1 MTKTRNRGQRIMV
14 IRDENTGF
22 EVTVTFDAEGFPLV
36 SIETGGGFYAENFR
50 PTVEVKLN
58 GMMIHEM
65 FDEDDERWAEGDDE
79 AEGIPAQ
86 GNCNRCGSPLTG
98 TCDAANPANNR
109 GPGYC
114 SDQTCPHNDHLQHE
128 TWREG

>member
-1 MTKTRNRGQRIMV
+1 MV
-14 IRDENTGF
+14 LRDENTGF

-50 PTVEVKLN
+50 PTVEVKLS
-58 GMMIHEM
+58 GVVIHEM
-65 FDEDDERWAEGDDE
+65 FDEDDERWAEGGDE

-86 GNCNRCGSPLTG
+86 GTCKRCGSPLTG
-98 TCDAANPANNR
+98 TYDAATPANNR

-114 SDQTCPHNDHLQHE
+114 SDQTCPHNDHLQYE
-128 TWREG
+128 TWTEG